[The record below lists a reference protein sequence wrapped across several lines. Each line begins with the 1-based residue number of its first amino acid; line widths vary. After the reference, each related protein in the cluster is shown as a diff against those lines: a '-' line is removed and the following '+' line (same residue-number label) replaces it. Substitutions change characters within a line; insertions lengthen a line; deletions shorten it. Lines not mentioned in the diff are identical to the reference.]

1 MCHKGPFVN
10 VYTVILAAALLA
22 APTMAIAQGHG
33 GGHASG
39 GGFGLAGIGRPDGVD
54 EKDALKDFHRA
65 LAVQASSQQVAEY
78 QTLLKSMEA
87 ARNALGTLQ
96 PGKSN
101 AADLTARGAALDQAI
116 ESARSSTKRFVD
128 GFSEPQKSGL
138 KEIIKRLTKADS
150 DLEQE
155 EKRLD
160 LTLAD
165 AKAAGTEL
173 SAHTESL
180 DKALGELQDE
190 QLALGRE
197 MSIVMANGQDMAF
210 TLPQVKSPVTIGNRT
225 VSVTAS
231 GVLSQIAAE
240 NGERTFRLNLIADL
254 SEMQLNITEFLRA
267 RLDRSDPCGQR
278 VDIRQASLRPATP
291 GGLLVVTLHFERW
304 TCNRAYGQTTSN
316 ELGGGDGTVELKLT
330 PAVGDSNGLKVS
342 AEFGRIDASGM
353 LTDEL
358 RSGSLGED
366 LREKASQVL
375 LYGMRSG
382 TDFKT
387 ALPLAIQNLTTVQ
400 SARFL
405 DDGVGDLSIALEGQV
420 QLSNEQANQMAT
432 QLNQALS
439 AQAPPPGTVPQL
451 TTRPQ

>member
-1 MCHKGPFVN
+1 MRRKGTFVD
-10 VYTVILAAALLA
+10 VYAVILAAVLLA
-22 APTMAIAQGHG
+22 APTMLAQRQSGGHG
-33 GGHASG
+33 TG

-87 ARNALGTLQ
+87 ARSALGTLRE
-96 PGKSN
+96 KRN

-138 KEIIKRLTKADS
+138 KEITKRLAKADS

-155 EKRLD
+155 EKKLD

-173 SAHTESL
+173 SAHAESL
-180 DKALGELQDE
+180 DKALGALQDE

-225 VSVTAS
+225 VLVTAS

-304 TCNRAYGQTTSN
+304 TCNQAYGQTTSN

-358 RSGSLGED
+358 RSGSLGDD

-387 ALPLAIQNLTTVQ
+387 ALPLAIQNLATVQ

-451 TTRPQ
+451 STRPQ

>member
-1 MCHKGPFVN
+1 MRCKGPFVDF
-10 VYTVILAAALLA
+10 YAVILAAALLA
-22 APTMAIAQGHG
+22 VPTMLAQRQSGGHG
-33 GGHASG
+33 TG

-54 EKDALKDFHRA
+54 EKDSLKDFHRA

-78 QTLLKSMEA
+78 QTLLKTMEA
-87 ARNALGTLQ
+87 AKDAVGTLKQ
-96 PGKSN
+96 GEGN
-101 AADLTARGAALDQAI
+101 AADLTARGAALDHAI
-116 ESARSSTKRFVD
+116 ESARGSTKRFVD

-138 KEIIKRLTKADS
+138 KEITRRLAKADL

-165 AKAAGTEL
+165 AKAAPPEI
-173 SAHTESL
+173 SAHTDSL
-180 DKALGELQDE
+180 DKVLGALQDE

-197 MSIVMANGQDMAF
+197 MSIVIANGQDMAF
-210 TLPQVKSPVTIGNRT
+210 TLPQVKSPVTIGNRA

-231 GVLSQIAAE
+231 GMLSQIAAE
-240 NGERTFRLNLIADL
+240 NGQRTFRLNLIADL
-254 SEMQLNITEFLRA
+254 SDMQLNITEFLRA

-316 ELGGGDGTVELKLT
+316 ELGGGDGTVEVKLT
-330 PAVGDSNGLKVS
+330 PAVGDSNALKVS

-358 RSGSLGED
+358 RSGSLGDD
-366 LREKASQVL
+366 LREKASQLL
-375 LYGMRSG
+375 LYAMRSG
-382 TDFKT
+382 TDFKS
-387 ALPLAIQNLTTVQ
+387 ALPLAIQNLATVQ

-420 QLSNEQANQMAT
+420 QISNEQANQLAT